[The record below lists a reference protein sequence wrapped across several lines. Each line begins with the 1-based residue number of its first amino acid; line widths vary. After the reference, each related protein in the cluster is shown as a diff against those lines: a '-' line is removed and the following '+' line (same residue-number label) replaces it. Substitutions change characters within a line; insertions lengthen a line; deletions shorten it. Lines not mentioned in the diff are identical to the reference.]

1 MSPEFAV
8 SMYISR
14 SSELHSTVNETR
26 MIAKLIYKLKVS
38 SEKSRTGFRKST
50 RKVYEKTILG
60 TTSFRN
66 APLPSALALLFFTS
80 PTPTP
85 RIPYYLNWTN
95 LGVRYASTGS
105 GRGLRRCAFA
115 SRS

>member
-60 TTSFRN
+60 TTSFHLSHSHAQDSVLFELDELGR
-66 APLPSALALLFFTS
+66 AL
-80 PTPTP
+80 
-85 RIPYYLNWTN
+85 R
-95 LGVRYASTGS
+95 
-105 GRGLRRCAFA
+105 
-115 SRS
+115 